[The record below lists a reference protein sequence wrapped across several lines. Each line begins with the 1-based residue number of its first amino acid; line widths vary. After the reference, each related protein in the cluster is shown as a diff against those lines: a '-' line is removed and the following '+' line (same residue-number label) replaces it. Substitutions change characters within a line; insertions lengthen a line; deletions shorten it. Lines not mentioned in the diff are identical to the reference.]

1 MKGEIRFCKRGKLI
15 PRYVGPYKILKR
27 VGKVA
32 FKLELPAE
40 LASVHPAFTQVYGS
54 SIHSAI
60 IECGC
65 ESNLSYKDVPVK
77 ILDCQ
82 VRNLRNKD
90 VASVKVYG
98 GVSP

>member
-1 MKGEIRFCKRGKLI
+1 M
-15 PRYVGPYKILKR
+15 P
-27 VGKVA
+27 
-32 FKLELPAE
+32 LE
-40 LASVHPAFTQVYGS
+40 SMVVKD
-54 SIHSAI
+54 
-60 IECGC
+60 
-65 ESNLSYKDVPVK
+65 NLSYKDVPVK